1 MDINMESKNKFIV
14 IILNQSTDEESFVIP
29 NAEEITLCAETDNI
43 KYYFNDSVSIYTFE
57 TKKDFKYLKDSLGWL
72 FEDLEIEHILLP
84 YDEDNMNIF
93 LPKHVTKHIFPTY
106 NSRSSLSDSFQP
118 LNNDDESFKEFI
130 ESQGFLSDYDD
141 DDEDEIDTI
150 FKQIRKK
157 KIPLNQI
164 LDKIVDYGINTL
176 TEEEKRTLQTYSK

>member
-1 MDINMESKNKFIV
+1 MDGDLKNNNKFIV

-106 NSRSSLSDSFQP
+106 NSRSSLSDSIQP
-118 LNNDDESFKEFI
+118 FDDDEESFKEFI

-141 DDEDEIDTI
+141 DEDEIDI
-150 FKQIRKK
+150 LFKQIRKK

>member
-1 MDINMESKNKFIV
+1 MDGDLKNNNKFIL

-84 YDEDNMNIF
+84 YDEDTMNIF

-106 NSRSSLSDSFQP
+106 NFRSSLSDSIQP
-118 LNNDDESFKEFI
+118 LNDDESFKDFI

-141 DDEDEIDTI
+141 DDEDEIDII

-176 TEEEKRTLQTYSK
+176 TEEEKRTLKTYSK

>member
-1 MDINMESKNKFIV
+1 MDGDLKNNNKFIL

-141 DDEDEIDTI
+141 DDEDEIDI
-150 FKQIRKK
+150 LFKQIRKK

-176 TEEEKRTLQTYSK
+176 TEEEKKILQTYSK

>member
-1 MDINMESKNKFIV
+1 
-14 IILNQSTDEESFVIP
+14 
-29 NAEEITLCAETDNI
+29 
-43 KYYFNDSVSIYTFE
+43 
-57 TKKDFKYLKDSLGWL
+57 
-72 FEDLEIEHILLP
+72 
-84 YDEDNMNIF
+84 
-93 LPKHVTKHIFPTY
+93 
-106 NSRSSLSDSFQP
+106 LSDSFQP

-141 DDEDEIDTI
+141 DDEDEIDI
-150 FKQIRKK
+150 LFKQIRKK